1 MASNVTVTIQFNKFP
16 EIAAAL
22 PGKTKAVVAKASFDV
37 EGQAKNRVPVDT
49 GALKNSINTEFER
62 DGLLGIVAPHTDYA
76 LFVELGTRRQSAQP
90 YMIPAADAV
99 RPAFIAACKRMLE
112 DLA

>member
-22 PGKTKAVVAKASFDV
+22 PEKTRAVVKKASFDV
-37 EGQAKNRVPVDT
+37 EGQGKNRVPVDT
-49 GALKNSINTEFER
+49 GALKNSISTEFE
-62 DGLLGIVAPHTDYA
+62 DGGLTGIVAPHTDYA

-90 YMIPAADAV
+90 YLIPAAEAV

>member
-1 MASNVTVTIQFNKFP
+1 MASNVTVTIKFNRFP

-22 PGKTKAVVAKASFDV
+22 PGQTKAVVRKAAFDV

-49 GALKNSINTEFER
+49 GALKSSILTEIENG
-62 DGLLGIVAPHTDYA
+62 GLAAEVAPHENYA
-76 LFVELGTRRQSAQP
+76 LFVELGTRRMSAQP

-99 RPAFIAACKRMLE
+99 RPAFIAACEQMLKG
-112 DLA
+112 LK

>member
-1 MASNVTVTIQFNKFP
+1 MADVTVTIKFNKFP
-16 EIAAAL
+16 EIAAAM
-22 PGKTKAVVAKASFDV
+22 PSKTKAVVKKASFDV
-37 EGQAKNRVPVDT
+37 EGHAKNRVPIDT
-49 GALKNSINTEFER
+49 GALHDSILTKFENG
-62 DGLLGIVAPHTDYA
+62 GLTGIIAPHEDYA

-112 DLA
+112 GLA